1 MKYFILLKHSNLKD
15 LTHTNNSSS
24 LNIRKENEYEVPYMQ
39 QATRAN
45 SSAARQ
51 AW

>member
-24 LNIRKENEYEVPYMQ
+24 LNIRKEKYNEMSYMQ
-39 QATRAN
+39 QTN
-45 SSAARQ
+45 GTSTSETRQ